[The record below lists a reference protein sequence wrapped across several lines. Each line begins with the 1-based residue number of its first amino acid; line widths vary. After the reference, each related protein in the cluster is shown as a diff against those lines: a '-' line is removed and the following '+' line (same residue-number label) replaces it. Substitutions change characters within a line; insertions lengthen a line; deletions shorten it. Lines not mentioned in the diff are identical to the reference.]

1 MAYCTKADI
10 IDLLTEETLIG
21 LTDDHG
27 VGRVDDARVAKAIA
41 DADAEIDGYAGER
54 YSLPFSPAPLIVR
67 KLSVDISIYNL
78 YARRQGAPDER
89 RQRYDNSVK
98 LLKEIAAGRVT
109 LGATPPAEANSDAP
123 DITSQTR
130 VFSRDKLTGF

>member
-10 IDLLTEETLIG
+10 LDLLTEEQLIG

-27 VGRVDDARVAKAIA
+27 VGRVDDAKVVKAIA

-54 YSLPFSPAPLIVR
+54 YSLPFSPVPLIVR

-78 YARRQGAPDER
+78 YARRQGAPEER
-89 RQRYDNSVK
+89 RQRYDNSSK
-98 LLKEIAAGRVT
+98 LLREIAAGRVT
-109 LGATPPAEANSDAP
+109 LGATPPAEANSETP
-123 DITSQTR
+123 DVSSQAR
-130 VFSRDKLTGF
+130 VFSRDKMTGF